1 MKMVED
7 FIGMSTKSP
16 QEIDNKQLEPNGED
30 PSTPYRD
37 ALYDLFYRNQ
47 EISEDMKES
56 LKEVF
61 DLIGEIDKLKNGY
74 NGLRLR
80 LWAWPNSKK
89 DISNFMENFKRDFSY
104 YIENLKKQYAD
115 YTKKHGTNPGNLI
128 EDNKPID
135 IDYILETYQNL
146 FERWGE
152 WWRTDRNYMK
162 GQYNPNL
169 LKQKLV

>member
-1 MKMVED
+1 MP
-7 FIGMSTKSP
+7 TKSP
-16 QEIDNKQLEPNGED
+16 EKIDNKQLEPQKKG
-30 PSTPYRD
+30 PSTPYKN
-37 ALYDLFYRNQ
+37 ALYDLFYSNQ

-74 NGLRLR
+74 NSLRLR

-89 DISNFMENFKRDFSY
+89 DIMNFMENFKRDFFYS
-104 YIENLKKQYAD
+104 IENLREQHAD
-115 YTKKHGTNPGNLI
+115 YTKKHGTNSDNLI
-128 EDNKPID
+128 EVDKPID
-135 IDYILETYQNL
+135 IDYILKTYQNF
-146 FERWGE
+146 FEIWGE

-169 LKQKLV
+169 LKQKLG